1 LAQTNINNKYER
13 ENYARK
19 LKNYN
24 GNSILGDENRA
35 IASAG

>member
-1 LAQTNINNKYER
+1 LAQTNINIEHER

-24 GNSILGDENRA
+24 GKSILGGENRENV
-35 IASAG
+35 SA